1 MTCLARTPCGVFVSI
16 RTPGLAAGALGEV
29 QPVDSPATTAIV
41 VASAAAR
48 RCGRRA
54 LSRGIGP
61 CNVQHNLELEQ
72 L

>member
-29 QPVDSPATTAIV
+29 QPVASPAATAIA

-48 RCGRRA
+48 QCGRRA